1 VVRVY
6 LQPVFASTGRSQRVE
21 VLKSLSLYVKQ
32 MEGKPKCKEFKLD
45 GIGSFTNNPSGTG
58 LAFSYESGAAPLT
71 VTHDSPEGNV
81 LVFELPQRE
90 GVGEAYFVD
99 KHRYKMTLVAK
110 RTTKKWLVLPSEP
123 LKGAISVVANKDAL
137 DYRADKLQGQELRN
151 MFVNVPAD
159 SASPETCL

>member
-1 VVRVY
+1 
-6 LQPVFASTGRSQRVE
+6 
-21 VLKSLSLYVKQ
+21 

-45 GIGSFTNNPSGTG
+45 GIGSFTNNPAGTG

-137 DYRADKLQGQELRN
+137 DLTADCSDVGLTAPLYRPSCLTVGIVSHAFVPQYTFMRSSRHSVQCHRN
-151 MFVNVPAD
+151 
-159 SASPETCL
+159 TL